1 MANMVHIN
9 MNQDEKRRVAEA
21 TLCADAD
28 YIPKVPGA
36 GAVSIDAAG
45 NRVQLMHNGLVVLA
59 NGYYGDFMTQIIEK
73 MKGHHEAQE
82 EKVFY
87 EVLKA
92 IPAGSTMIELGSYW
106 AYYSMWFQKTV
117 NGGRNFMIEP
127 AKSSIECG
135 MKNFRLNGLGG
146 DFTQAFVGRES
157 DTGWQQA
164 ELRPKMEDVRKVCIQ
179 DFARAKGIERVAI
192 LHSDIQGFEYDML
205 LGCGDLLEQ
214 KKIGFF
220 FISTHSLKVHFQC
233 RAHLLREGYALI
245 AEHTP
250 KESYSEDG
258 LIVVAAPPSA
268 ISPVQISKRPV
279 SARQKFKAAA
289 FKLMT

>member
-1 MANMVHIN
+1 
-9 MNQDEKRRVAEA
+9 MNRDEQRRVDEA

-28 YIPKVPGA
+28 YIPKVANA
-36 GAVSIDAAG
+36 GSVSVDASG
-45 NRVQLMHNGLVVLA
+45 NRVQLMHNGVRVLA
-59 NGYYGDFMTQIIEK
+59 DGYYGDFMTQIIQR

-92 IPAGSTMIELGSYW
+92 VPAGSTMIELGSYW
-106 AYYSMWFQKTV
+106 AYYSMWFQTV
-117 NGGRNFMIEP
+117 IKGGRNFMIEP
-127 AKSSIECG
+127 AKPSIQCG
-135 MKNFRLNGLGG
+135 MKNFALNGLRG
-146 DFTQAFVGRES
+146 DFTQAFVGKS
-157 DTGWQQA
+157 SSPDWQQS
-164 ELRPKMEDVRKVCIQ
+164 ELKARMEDVRHLAIQ
-179 DFARAKGIERVAI
+179 DFVRARRIDEIAI

-205 LGCGDLLEQ
+205 CGCGDLIKN

-233 RAHLLREGYALI
+233 RAHLVRNGYTII

-258 LIVVAAPPSA
+258 LVVASAAAMAPIE
-268 ISPVQISKRPV
+268 ISRRPISL
-279 SARQKFKAAA
+279 RQKLKAAA
-289 FKLMT
+289 FRMFV